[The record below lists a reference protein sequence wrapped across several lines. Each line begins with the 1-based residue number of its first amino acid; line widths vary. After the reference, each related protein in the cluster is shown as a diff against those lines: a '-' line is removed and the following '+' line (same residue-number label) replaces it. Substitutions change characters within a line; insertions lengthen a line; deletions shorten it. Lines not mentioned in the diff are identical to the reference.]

1 MCLTRYLERMKH
13 IFSFLAVAA
22 LGMAAAFGQCDADFD
37 FMGAEFGI
45 SPNPILGETFTDG
58 EVDQPYADV
67 IHVILPASTEG
78 IPEAPIALP
87 LDSVVLDSILLIGD
101 MGEALLTTD
110 IGLSMYPNNNGD
122 LPNPNAFLGG
132 SQYCASLEGTPDTVG
147 VFTGAIYT
155 TAWVTVP
162 FLGANAIPFPFEGY
176 TLTINE
182 PAIPGCMDDMA
193 CNYNPEANEDNGSC
207 EYADPGLD
215 CDGNCLLDADGDGI
229 CDPILGCTDA
239 MACNYDASAT
249 EDDMS
254 CEYAADYYD
263 CDGMCLMDTDGD
275 GVCDE
280 LEVAGCTDMT
290 ACNYDEMATD
300 DDGSCTV
307 VGDACDDGNDT
318 TENDMIDENCEC
330 VGTEIVDRVDV
341 VTATLEA
348 FPNPAQEFLNIQF
361 EGTLDGIVRLV
372 TLDGRVA
379 MEKALVVQGRMTL
392 NVAHLPAGVYL
403 LSVQHEAGQILKQV
417 ALSAH

>member
-280 LEVAGCTDMT
+280 LEVAGCSDMT